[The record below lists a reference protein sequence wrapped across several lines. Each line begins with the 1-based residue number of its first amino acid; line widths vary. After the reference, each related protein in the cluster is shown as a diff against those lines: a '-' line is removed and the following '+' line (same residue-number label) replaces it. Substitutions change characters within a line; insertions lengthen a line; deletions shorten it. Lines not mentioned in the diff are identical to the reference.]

1 MPRALE
7 GDSTEHMTPVTTQPA
22 LTDTRP
28 LTVRILLENDTR
40 HLDGLRRQRGGIG
53 SQSYDEK
60 QKDLRAFFGGAK
72 SDA

>member
-1 MPRALE
+1 MISPTQQADSGTRAL
-7 GDSTEHMTPVTTQPA
+7 V
-22 LTDTRP
+22 
-28 LTVRILLENDTR
+28 VRILLENDSR